1 MLFLQVT
8 TLDLGGDVRAAGL
21 DLLAAGDEP
30 AHGPETAGIWARV
43 LPALA
48 GGESWSVDFFSHLKR
63 VREFCARHGIAAR
76 EEHGRA
82 MVIPAPPRE
91 QLEALVA
98 RFEGETFGARAGQA
112 LAAGDAELER
122 ELVHRG
128 VDAYHPAFGRYLFC
142 AVCEFSEGSLVVLSE
157 SLGAG
162 EILRRVKPALAGLE
176 VEVFQPS

>member
-1 MLFLQVT
+1 MLFLEVS

-30 AHGPETAGIWARV
+30 AQGPETAGIWARV

-48 GGESWSVDFFSHLKR
+48 GGEPWSLDFFSHLKR
-63 VREFCARHGIAAR
+63 VREFCVRHGIAAR

-82 MVIPAPPRE
+82 MVITALTRE

-112 LAAGDAELER
+112 LAAGDATLER
-122 ELVHRG
+122 DLVHRG
-128 VDAYHPAFGRYLFC
+128 VDAYHHSFKRYLFC

-157 SLGAG
+157 GLGAA
-162 EILRRVKPALAGLE
+162 EIVRRLKPALEGLE